1 MAAKPSL
8 INRIVYS
15 FELFEQVLARGGT
28 LTIVVALLALSWLN
42 SPWGASWLYLWDTP
56 LTITFGTYSIAKPI
70 GFWVQQ
76 VLLAL
81 FYMVLGLELKRVLR
95 VGELKERPDML
106 FAIAAAFGGMAIP
119 AGLYL
124 YLAPLA
130 AQAGWPV
137 VVTADASAVLALL
150 ALASNSLPLPLRVF
164 LSSSAIMQGI
174 ASLLLSVLLYT
185 AIQNLLALSIA
196 TGVFGLLVVLRALR
210 NRTMWLYLLLGLVM
224 LVSFLLAGVQGAVA
238 GVLLALVTPI
248 HSRVNEEDFVTTT
261 DTVMGQLHA
270 LRMMKRPEPDEE
282 IEEDFQ
288 AAAHTLRI
296 NCTKALSPLR
306 RLQQRL
312 LPWAAYLA
320 LPLFALAFV
329 PFAYNSFA
337 WRDLLGPVPL
347 GIFMALVLGKP
358 LGMLLFA
365 WLASLT
371 GIARKPATVHWGQL
385 TGGTLLVS
393 AGFML
398 SLFQAQQVFAATE
411 QLTLVKISIYAAS
424 AVAGLLGLLVLAM
437 AGKTKDLPHTQV

>member
-1 MAAKPSL
+1 MAAKPTL
-8 INRIVYS
+8 VNRIVYS
-15 FELFEQVLARGGT
+15 FELFQQVLSRGGT

-42 SPWGASWLYLWDTP
+42 SPWGTAWLYLWENP
-56 LTITFGTYSIAKPI
+56 LTIKFGTYGFARPI

-81 FYMVLGLELKRVLR
+81 FYLALGLELKRAFR
-95 VGELKERPDML
+95 VGELKERHDKL
-106 FAIAAAFGGMAIP
+106 FAMAAALGGILVP
-119 AGLYL
+119 AALYL
-124 YLAPLA
+124 YLAPSA
-130 AQAGWPV
+130 AQPGWSTV
-137 VVTADASAVLALL
+137 ATADAAAVLALL
-150 ALASNSLPLPLRVF
+150 ALASNYLPLSLRVF
-164 LSSSAIMQGI
+164 VSATAIMQGI
-174 ASLLLSVLLYT
+174 ASLLLSVILY
-185 AIQNLLALSIA
+185 ASIQNLLALSVA

-210 NRTMWLYLLLGLVM
+210 NRTMWLYLLSGLVM

-238 GVLLALVTPI
+238 GVMLALVIPI
-248 HSRVNEEDFVTTT
+248 YSRVNEEDFVTAT

-270 LRMMKRPEPDEE
+270 LRMMKRPEPGEVM
-282 IEEDFQ
+282 EEDFQ
-288 AAAHTLRI
+288 AAAHTLRT

-347 GIFMALVLGKP
+347 GIFLALVLGKP
-358 LGMLLFA
+358 IGMLLFA

-371 GIARKPATVHWGQL
+371 GIARIPASVGWGQL
-385 TGGTLLVS
+385 TGGMLLLG

-398 SLFQAQQVFAATE
+398 SLFQAQLAFTNEE

-424 AVAGLLGLLVLAM
+424 AVAALLGLLVLAV
-437 AGKTKDLPHTQV
+437 AGTKKELTNT